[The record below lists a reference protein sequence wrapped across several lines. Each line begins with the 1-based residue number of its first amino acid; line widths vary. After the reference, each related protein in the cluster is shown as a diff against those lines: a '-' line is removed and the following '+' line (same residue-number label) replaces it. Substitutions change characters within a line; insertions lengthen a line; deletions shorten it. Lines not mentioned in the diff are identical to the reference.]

1 VTRLVLFAQAVD
13 NLEQAFDCYF
23 DVANLQRA
31 ERFRDAVGDA
41 LAHIERHPS
50 TGSTR
55 HSVSDAQPPL
65 HFWAIHKFPY
75 AVFYFAHLQ
84 HADPHTNIVRVL
96 HLASDIPHHLQ
107 D

>member
-1 VTRLVLFAQAVD
+1 VTRLVLFARAAD
-13 NLEQAFDCYF
+13 DLEQAFAHYF
-23 DVANLQRA
+23 DVADLQLA

-65 HFWAIHKFPY
+65 RFWTINKFPY

-84 HADPHTNIVRVL
+84 HPDPHIHIVRVL
-96 HLASDIPHHLQ
+96 HQASDIPHHLQ

>member
-1 VTRLVLFAQAVD
+1 MTRLVLFTQAAD
-13 NLEQAFDCYF
+13 DLEQAFAYYF
-23 DVANLQRA
+23 DVANLQLA

-41 LAHIERHPS
+41 LTHIERHPS

-65 HFWAIHKFPY
+65 RFWTPNKFPY

-84 HADPHTNIVRVL
+84 HLDPHIHIVRVL
-96 HLASDIPHHLQ
+96 HQASDIPQHLQ

>member
-1 VTRLVLFAQAVD
+1 MTRLVLFAQAAD
-13 NLEQAFDCYF
+13 DLEQAFACYF
-23 DVANLQRA
+23 DAANLQLA

-41 LAHIERHPS
+41 LAHMERHPS

-55 HSVSDAQPPL
+55 HSVSEAQPPL
-65 HFWAIHKFPY
+65 RFWTIHKFPY

-84 HADPHTNIVRVL
+84 HRDPHTNIVRVL
-96 HLASDIPHHLQ
+96 HQASDIPHHLQ

>member
-1 VTRLVLFAQAVD
+1 MTRLVLFAQAAD
-13 NLEQAFDCYF
+13 DLEQAFDYYF
-23 DVANLQRA
+23 DVANLQLA

-65 HFWAIHKFPY
+65 RFWTINKFPY

-84 HADPHTNIVRVL
+84 HRDPHINIVRVL
-96 HLASDIPHHLQ
+96 HQASDIPHHLQ

>member
-1 VTRLVLFAQAVD
+1 MTRLVLFTQAAD
-13 NLEQAFDCYF
+13 DLEQAFAYYF
-23 DVANLQRA
+23 DVANLQLA

-41 LAHIERHPS
+41 LTHIERHPS

-55 HSVSDAQPPL
+55 HPVSDAQPPL
-65 HFWAIHKFPY
+65 RFWTLNKFPY

-84 HADPHTNIVRVL
+84 HLDPHIHIVRVL
-96 HLASDIPHHLQ
+96 HQASDIPQHLQ

>member
-1 VTRLVLFAQAVD
+1 MTRLVLFARAAD
-13 NLEQAFDCYF
+13 DLEQAFDYYF
-23 DVANLQRA
+23 DAANLQLA
-31 ERFRDAVGDA
+31 ERFRDAVGEA

-55 HSVSDAQPPL
+55 HSVSDATPPL
-65 HFWAIHKFPY
+65 RFWTLHKFPY

-96 HLASDIPHHLQ
+96 HLASDIAQHLQ

>member
-1 VTRLVLFAQAVD
+1 MTRLVLFARAAD
-13 NLEQAFDCYF
+13 DLEQAFAHYLDA
-23 DVANLQRA
+23 ANLQLA

-41 LAHIERHPS
+41 LSHIEHHPS

-55 HSVSDAQPPL
+55 HSVSDATPPL
-65 HFWAIHKFPY
+65 RFWTLHKFPH

-84 HADPHTNIVRVL
+84 HADPHINIVRVL
-96 HLASDIPHHLQ
+96 HQASDIPHHLQ

>member
-1 VTRLVLFAQAVD
+1 MTRLVLFAQAAD
-13 NLEQAFDCYF
+13 DLEQALDYFF
-23 DVANLQRA
+23 DVANLQLA

-41 LAHIERHPS
+41 VAHIERHPS

-65 HFWAIHKFPY
+65 RFWTINNFPY

-84 HADPHTNIVRVL
+84 HPDPHINIVRVL
-96 HLASDIPHHLQ
+96 HQASDIPQHLQ